1 MSILTYKG
9 YQGSF
14 EYDQGADLFHGDV
27 LHITDV
33 VTFQGRSIDE
43 LKTALA
49 DSIEDYFELC
59 KEAGKSPQKPF
70 SGRFNVRLTPELHQK
85 AAQTAALEGI
95 SLNTWIVDT
104 VKKAVSEQRTATT
117 AEAIT

>member
-9 YQGSF
+9 YQGRF
-14 EYDQGADLFHGDV
+14 EYDPDADIFHGDV

-49 DSIEDYFELC
+49 DSVEDYFDMC
-59 KEAGKSPQKPF
+59 NDVGKEPQKPF
-70 SGRFNVRLTPELHQK
+70 SGRFNVRLAPELHQK
-85 AAQTAALEGI
+85 AARTAAVAGM
-95 SLNTWIVDT
+95 SLNNWIAHT
-104 VKKAVSEQRTATT
+104 VEKAVSERHA
-117 AEAIT
+117 